1 MPIDRKKKVSLNK
14 VTKSLRPMKTERTHE
29 ENQERAYIAASR
41 RSDRSLEARVESA
54 RRASEIHKKRTGKA
68 FRITEQDVMNEE
80 MYEEEDDDLSARAYA
95 RGYVLRN
102 MYGNPDSRLTDYL
115 NHAFYMGNLVQ
126 RSVDEQYSR
135 AFPHAPQFPT
145 NYQTGMQGLA
155 PNGNSLS
162 MSTPYSPIQAI
173 YNPLQAAQIAALQQQ
188 QQQQAQHQ
196 HAQQQNAQQQHA
208 QQQAQQQTFP
218 QQFVRAGVNFHQ
230 FQQGPTQTQHQ
241 TPRFHTSQMSP
252 QVQTPQMQAQ
262 GYNRAQAML
271 HLAPSMMHPQNFRS
285 PYTLSMKTAPM
296 APTQLTPQASPV
308 TLPPQIDLGPLSAS
322 IPPEAQ
328 QFMGPGYSSL
338 FMDVSELRKH
348 NTPDAGQKGQI
359 PIKEEVKEVV
369 VVEEGQEPEQLDTP
383 AESPSEASC
392 QSVPDLADDAVS
404 ANNCSPEVFSPVN
417 ADMGSAGSF
426 SSSSSKEPSSLLLPN
441 DHITSPTDSSLSMTG
456 FDDIFNLNLDTNYE
470 WMMGHDWTRDA
481 FAM

>member
-1 MPIDRKKKVSLNK
+1 
-14 VTKSLRPMKTERTHE
+14 MKTERTHE

-155 PNGNSLS
+155 PNGSSPS
-162 MSTPYSPIQAI
+162 MPTPYSPMQAI

-188 QQQQAQHQ
+188 QQQQAQ
-196 HAQQQNAQQQHA
+196 AQAH
-208 QQQAQQQTFP
+208 QQAQQAFP

-241 TPRFHTSQMSP
+241 TPRFHTSP
-252 QVQTPQMQAQ
+252 QVQTPQMQTQ
-262 GYNRAQAML
+262 GYNQAQAML
-271 HLAPSMMHPQNFRS
+271 HLTPGMMHNIPQNFRS
-285 PYTLSMKTAPM
+285 PYMSGAPHTLSMKIPPMTA
-296 APTQLTPQASPV
+296 QLTPQSSPV

-328 QFMGPGYSSL
+328 QFIGPGYSSL
-338 FMDVSELRKH
+338 FMDVPELKKH

-359 PIKEEVKEVV
+359 AIKEEPKEEA
-369 VVEEGQEPEQLDTP
+369 VEEEEEPEQLDTP
-383 AESPSEASC
+383 AESPSGASC
-392 QSVPDLADDAVS
+392 QSVPDLADDAAS
-404 ANNCSPEVFSPVN
+404 ANNCSPEVFSPLN
-417 ADMGSAGSF
+417 TDMGSTGSF
-426 SSSSSKEPSSLLLPN
+426 SSSSGKESSSLLIPN
-441 DHITSPTDSSLSMTG
+441 DHTISPTDSNLSMTG
-456 FDDIFNLNLDTNYE
+456 FDDMFNLNLDTNYE
-470 WMMGHDWTRDA
+470 WMTSHDWTRDA